1 MQRTDLLLHCFL
13 GENRADD
20 AASRIGVVVTPVPG
34 PGGCNAGESYAR
46 LGLGA
51 AA

>member
-20 AASRIGVVVTPVPG
+20 AASRIGALAKPLWLLRFQDLVDAMQVKAMQG
-34 PGGCNAGESYAR
+34 
-46 LGLGA
+46 
-51 AA
+51 